1 MPTNQ
6 KLKRLIIFTEKQHR
20 PLVCARFKLITDSQ
34 FWMQCYIQQQSH

>member
-20 PLVCARFKLITDSQ
+20 PLVCARLITDSQ